1 MDPLIVL
8 FGLGVGVLVGLTG
21 IGGGSIVTP
30 LLILVVGTKPIV
42 AIGTDL
48 AYGAITKTLGGWRHL
63 RKGTVDLGLSLWL
76 AVGSAPG
83 ALAGVILIESIPHGE
98 GFDDGLLL
106 GLGVALMLV
115 AIAVL
120 VRPLFLPGGRERE
133 SVTMDRRMK
142 IVTVVMGFLLGAV
155 LGVTSV
161 GSGSLI
167 GLALIVV
174 FRLTPHRVVG
184 TDVFH
189 AAILLWVAA
198 LGHLAFGIVDFG
210 LMLNIL
216 VGSLPGVWIG
226 TNLLPRMPTIGLRIT
241 LGAVLFAS
249 AFGMLQKAGMD
260 VGLGVVLGV
269 PVALGGVAFAIH
281 RLRPPAQAQAQARAE
296 ASTSTS

>member
-8 FGLGVGVLVGLTG
+8 FGLGVGVLIGLTG
-21 IGGGSIVTP
+21 IGGGSLVTP
-30 LLILVVGTKPIV
+30 LLILVVGTNPVV

-48 AYGAITKTLGGWRHL
+48 AYGAVTKTLGGWRHL

-76 AVGSAPG
+76 AAGSAPG
-83 ALAGVILIESIPHGE
+83 ALAGVVAIETIPHGA
-98 GFDDGLLL
+98 GFDDALLT
-106 GLGVALMLV
+106 GLGVALLLV
-115 AIAVL
+115 GIAVL
-120 VRPLFLPGGRERE
+120 VRTLFLSGGRDRE
-133 SVTMDRRMK
+133 SVPMDARTK
-142 IVTVVMGFLLGAV
+142 VLSVVLGFVLGAV

-198 LGHLAFGIVDFG
+198 LAHMAFGYVDYG

-216 VGSLPGVWIG
+216 IGSLPGVWIG
-226 TNLLPRMPTIGLRIT
+226 TNLLPRLPTVGLRLV
-241 LGAVLFAS
+241 LGVVLFAS
-249 AFGMLQKAGMD
+249 AFGMLQKAGLD
-260 VGLGVVLGV
+260 IGLGVVVGA
-269 PVALGGVAFAIH
+269 PIALAGLALVIH
-281 RLRPPAQAQAQARAE
+281 RLRPTTRPE
-296 ASTSTS
+296 ASTSIP